1 MQWATAAP
9 HLEPASPRI
18 FKISVLRIRQSVAE
32 HLQPLVQAL
41 AGRQLILHAGTPKT
55 GSTALQCWLDQH
67 RQHLLNQGILYPS
80 SVSDPD
86 KPKHQWLLDGL
97 RPGQEAMLEQQAQR
111 LDAELNGPA
120 RSRIHTVLLSTEG
133 LYNHFHD
140 VVATRQQAWAHLVAH
155 CATQLVVV
163 FRNPL
168 EFSLSRY
175 RQNIINPPSC
185 HPYHGT
191 THSLEELCSDPQ
203 WLKALDYS
211 SFLEFWEDLIG
222 RHSIHCLPYSQ
233 ADATHFCRL
242 LQIEPPH
249 GGQQLPRR
257 NTSVERIGVELIRAI
272 NHLNLQPEDRHQLI
286 QHIRA
291 AEAALPHHPHRFRHS
306 NGSRQ
311 AVITY
316 CRNRHGDLLA
326 RYPELTRELDCR
338 ADIGPAARATE
349 PDVAFVCC
357 IQPGFLEEQVVAL
370 VQSIRLFGGALRHQ
384 PVYVVSAWGEAIGT
398 RTCLNLE
405 ALDARLIVADLNQK
419 LRAFA
424 YANKA
429 YALEWLETHHPHA
442 VHVFLDSDTL
452 IVDEPMDLAL
462 GAEADFAARPVD
474 LRGICSS
481 PHDPTYR
488 DYWETCCQLF
498 DVELET
504 LPVIHTTVDQQPI
517 HANWNGGLLA
527 MRGDRGTGQRWRLVL
542 ETLWER
548 QLCPRPRNFW
558 GSGQV
563 GFAIAVQSLGLKG
576 RILDA
581 GYNIPLHLDPADV
594 GIAQI
599 EHPRHLHYHWMLEP
613 EHRHGWQTCLTSL
626 QLNDQVM
633 QHLSAIPSFQAR
645 RGPELTGFTDHPASK
660 AG

>member
-1 MQWATAAP
+1 M
-9 HLEPASPRI
+9 
-18 FKISVLRIRQSVAE
+18 AE

-55 GSTALQCWLDQH
+55 GSTALQCWLDGH
-67 RQHLLNQGILYPS
+67 RQQLLNQGILYPS
-80 SVSDPD
+80 SVADPD

-97 RPGQEAMLEQQAQR
+97 RPGQEALLGRQAQR
-111 LDAELNGPA
+111 LAEELNSPA
-120 RSRIHTVLLSTEG
+120 GSRVHTVLLSTEG

-140 VVATRQQAWAHLVAH
+140 VVAPQQQAWAHLVDH
-155 CATQLVVV
+155 CPTQLVVV

-168 EFSLSRY
+168 GFALSRY
-175 RQNIINPPSC
+175 RQNLINPPSS

-191 THSLEELCSDPQ
+191 TRSLDELCSDPQ
-203 WLKALDYS
+203 WLKGLDYC
-211 SFLEFWEDLIG
+211 SFLDFWEDLIG
-222 RHSIHCLPYSQ
+222 KCSIHCLPYSQ
-233 ADATHFCRL
+233 ADATRFCRL
-242 LQIEPPH
+242 LQIEPPQ
-249 GGQQLPRR
+249 GSPQLPRR
-257 NTSVERIGVELIRAI
+257 NSSVERIGVELIRAI
-272 NHLNLQPEDRHQLI
+272 NHLHLQPEDRQQLME
-286 QHIRA
+286 HIRS
-291 AEAALPHHPHRFRHS
+291 AEAALPRDAYRFQHS
-306 NGSRQ
+306 DGSRQ

-316 CRNRHGDLLA
+316 CRQRHGDLLA
-326 RYPELTRELDCR
+326 RYPELTSELDCGID
-338 ADIGPAARATE
+338 AGPSGAQAGI
-349 PDVAFVCC
+349 DLAFVCC

-398 RTCLNLE
+398 RTHLILE
-405 ALDARLIVADLNQK
+405 ALDARLIVADLNQR

-462 GAEADFAARPVD
+462 EAETDFAARPVD

-481 PHDPTYR
+481 PCDHAYR

-498 DVELET
+498 GVELAT
-504 LPVIHTTVDQQPI
+504 LPVIHSTVDKQPI

-542 ETLWER
+542 EALWER

-563 GFAIAVQSLGLKG
+563 GFAIAAASLGLKG
-576 RILDA
+576 KVLNS
-581 GYNIPLHLDPADV
+581 GYNIPLHLNPAEV
-594 GIAQI
+594 GIAKI
-599 EHPRHLHYHWMLEP
+599 ERPIHLHYHWMQEKDHHQEWIGRINMLN
-613 EHRHGWQTCLTSL
+613 
-626 QLNDQVM
+626 LNDQV
-633 QHLSAIPSFQAR
+633 AR
-645 RGPELTGFTDHPASK
+645 HIKAQPGFEMKRGSDCTGYSSD
-660 AG
+660 